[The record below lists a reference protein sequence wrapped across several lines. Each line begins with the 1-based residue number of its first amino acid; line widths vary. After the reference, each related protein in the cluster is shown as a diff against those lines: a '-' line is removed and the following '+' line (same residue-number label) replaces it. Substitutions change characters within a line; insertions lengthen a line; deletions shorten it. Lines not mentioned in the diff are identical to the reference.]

1 MQKGVSA
8 FCGNRQI
15 SLNNVGPTK
24 ETIDQKYGLR
34 PLKRPLQKYVEDPL
48 AEEMLKGR
56 FSEGSIIRI
65 AFDEAE
71 NELRFVDGV
80 APVPEGEGQVH
91 SE

>member
-1 MQKGVSA
+1 MLG
-8 FCGNRQI
+8 RRRR
-15 SLNNVGPTK
+15 
-24 ETIDQKYGLR
+24 TIDQKYGAR
-34 PLKRPLQKYVEDPL
+34 PLKRALQKYVEDPL

-65 AFDEAE
+65 AFDEAG

>member
-1 MQKGVSA
+1 M
-8 FCGNRQI
+8 
-15 SLNNVGPTK
+15 
-24 ETIDQKYGLR
+24 
-34 PLKRPLQKYVEDPL
+34 EDPL

-65 AFDEAE
+65 AFDEAG